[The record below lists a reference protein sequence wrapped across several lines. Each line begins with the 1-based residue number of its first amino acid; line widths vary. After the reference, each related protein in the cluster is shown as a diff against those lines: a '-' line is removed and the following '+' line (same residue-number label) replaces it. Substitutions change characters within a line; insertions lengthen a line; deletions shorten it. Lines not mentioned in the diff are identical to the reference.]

1 MNKLTYLSLLFLFC
15 FETPSFSQTL
25 EMEYDSMMD
34 KYLSKELNQ
43 LEFKDLTFAWRA
55 LIDSLG
61 YPEIPYDSV
70 SKKVE
75 YTFISSL
82 ESVPRE
88 TIVNRVS
95 EWAAVSFGSTNA
107 LLTHQGEA
115 SRLILNGSMEVFFP
129 DLFMVYKNAWRG
141 YVEKEMQNSSICYFT
156 FVFTIRK
163 DKMKTQI
170 LNLSYEYTDYVS
182 DRTVSRTLDSCF
194 PISSNEQDEWKAMI
208 GLMNDTRNS
217 LQAMVKLLE
226 GYILAYESDYLL

>member
-1 MNKLTYLSLLFLFC
+1 MNKLLCLILLLSFFNGM
-15 FETPSFSQTL
+15 PSFSQTL
-25 EMEYDSMMD
+25 EMEHDSMMD
-34 KYLSKELNQ
+34 KYLSKELGQ

-55 LIDSLG
+55 LIDSVG

-70 SKKVE
+70 RKKVE

-107 LLTHQGEA
+107 LLTHQGEV
-115 SRLILNGSMEVFFP
+115 SRLILNGSIEVFFP
-129 DLFMVYKNAWRG
+129 DLFMVYKNVWRG

-156 FVFTIRK
+156 FVFTIRE

-194 PISSNEQDEWKAMI
+194 PISSNEQDEWKAII
-208 GLMNDTRNS
+208 GLINETGNS

-226 GYILAYESDYLL
+226 GYILAYERDYLL